1 MNASAISAAAL
12 RANPAS
18 GLSRRSAGRVPSG
31 TGRRSLTTRA
41 AADSDDIE
49 AIEQRLK
56 GKRGKKEKEGYFD
69 SYPTKESKIP
79 KGMWET
85 DPASWDAMPVEQRA
99 WKLWTGE
106 PGMMYWMNQGS
117 LYGAGTLAFV
127 WVLFR
132 LVFPA
137 LGLYQLAD
145 Q

>member
-18 GLSRRSAGRVPSG
+18 GLSRRSAGRFPSG

-49 AIEQRLK
+49 ALEKRLK
-56 GKRGKKEKEGYFD
+56 GKRGKKQEGYFD

-79 KGMWET
+79 KGLWET
-85 DPASWDAMPVEQRA
+85 DPAAWDAMPVGDRA

-117 LYGAGTLAFV
+117 LYGAGILAFV

-132 LVFPA
+132 LVGPA
-137 LGLYQLAD
+137 IGLYQLAD